1 MFKKSLKYLIVV
13 TVNLVL
19 LTIMLAIWTDKFE
32 LEFNDLVRPIEF
44 LKLIGISI
52 LGLIILASSVSIFR
66 KYKINSVKKRIKISV
81 ILMLSISLYFY
92 VDYSIKIYRN
102 RVTNGELR
110 NGIME
115 KVSPIEN
122 GLGFGTKADN
132 LTRKEYSEITKV
144 SWFKK
149 IPNDAENI
157 EYRYSYEGFL
167 PDYSFS
173 ISYDLPKES
182 QVDTLNFVD
191 GSFSRKQSFKIVGNK
206 VRVTYYELQM

>member
-1 MFKKSLKYLIVV
+1 VI
-13 TVNLVL
+13 TINLVL
-19 LTIMLAIWTDKFE
+19 LTIMLAIWTDKLE

-52 LGLIILASSVSIFR
+52 LGLIILASSVSFFR
-66 KYKINSVKKRIKISV
+66 KYKINSMKKRIKISV
-81 ILMLSISLYFY
+81 ILMLVTSLYFY
-92 VDYSIKIYRN
+92 VDYSIKIYTN
-102 RVTNGELR
+102 RVSNSELR

-122 GLGFGTKADN
+122 GLGFGSKANN
-132 LTRKEYSEITKV
+132 LNIKEYSEITKV
-144 SWFKK
+144 NWFKK
-149 IPNDAENI
+149 IPSIAENI
-157 EYRYSYEGFL
+157 DYRYSYEGFL

-191 GSFSRKQSFKIVGNK
+191 GSFSKKQSFKVVGNK

>member
-1 MFKKSLKYLIVV
+1 
-13 TVNLVL
+13 
-19 LTIMLAIWTDKFE
+19 MLAIWTDKFE

-52 LGLIILASSVSIFR
+52 LGLIILASSVSFFR
-66 KYKINSVKKRIKISV
+66 KYKINSVMKRIKISV
-81 ILMLSISLYFY
+81 ILMLLFSLYFY
-92 VDYSIKIYRN
+92 VDYSIKIYTN
-102 RVTNGELR
+102 RVSNGELR
-110 NGIME
+110 NEIME

-122 GLGFGTKADN
+122 GLGFGTKASN
-132 LTRKEYSEITKV
+132 LSIKEYSEITKV
-144 SWFKK
+144 NWFKK
-149 IPNDAENI
+149 IPNNAENI

-191 GSFSRKQSFKIVGNK
+191 GSFSKKQSFKVVGNK

>member
-1 MFKKSLKYLIVV
+1 M
-13 TVNLVL
+13 
-19 LTIMLAIWTDKFE
+19 
-32 LEFNDLVRPIEF
+32 
-44 LKLIGISI
+44 
-52 LGLIILASSVSIFR
+52 
-66 KYKINSVKKRIKISV
+66 KRIKISV
-81 ILMLSISLYFY
+81 IFMLLFSLYFY
-92 VDYSIKIYRN
+92 VDYSIKIYTN
-102 RVTNGELR
+102 RVSNGELR

-122 GLGFGTKADN
+122 GLGFGTKASN
-132 LTRKEYSEITKV
+132 LSIKEYSEITKV
-144 SWFKK
+144 NWFKK
-149 IPNDAENI
+149 IPNNAENI

-191 GSFSRKQSFKIVGNK
+191 GSFSKKQSFKVVGNK

>member
-32 LEFNDLVRPIEF
+32 VEFNDVVRPIEF

-52 LGLIILASSVSIFR
+52 LGLIILASSVSFFR
-66 KYKINSVKKRIKISV
+66 KYKINSVMKRIKISV
-81 ILMLSISLYFY
+81 ILMLLFSLYFY
-92 VDYSIKIYRN
+92 VDYSIKIYTN
-102 RVTNGELR
+102 RVSNGELR
-110 NGIME
+110 NEIME

-122 GLGFGTKADN
+122 GLGFGTKASN
-132 LTRKEYSEITKV
+132 LSIKEYSEITKV
-144 SWFKK
+144 NWFKK
-149 IPNDAENI
+149 IPNNAENI
-157 EYRYSYEGFL
+157 DYRYSYEGFL

-191 GSFSRKQSFKIVGNK
+191 GSFSKKQSFKVVGNK